1 LSPRAGP
8 PELTRAGDPSTLPTP
23 SSPTH
28 DPAETDEGDERG
40 GGNGD
45 GHGGT
50 GDGDED
56 YGGSERPR
64 GTGVRYFGDYELKR
78 VVGRGGMGVVY
89 KAKQLSLNRLVALK
103 MIRAGVLAD
112 AAELRRFQNE
122 AEAVAAL
129 DHPGIVPIHEVGEHD
144 GQRYFSMRLVPGDSL
159 AARLDQF
166 RDDPRGAARLV
177 AETAE
182 AVPPG
187 PSAGHPAP
195 RPQAGQHPHR

>member
-1 LSPRAGP
+1 MPLEPEASAERERRVGQVLAEYFAAVDSGQAPDRQALLARHPELAAELAGYFEQQDRFRRLVEPLRPVAATTGPGCQTATDVEATGEHLSPRAGP

-64 GTGVRYFGDYELKR
+64 GTGVRYFGDYELK
-78 VVGRGGMGVVY
+78 
-89 KAKQLSLNRLVALK
+89 
-103 MIRAGVLAD
+103 
-112 AAELRRFQNE
+112 
-122 AEAVAAL
+122 
-129 DHPGIVPIHEVGEHD
+129 
-144 GQRYFSMRLVPGDSL
+144 
-159 AARLDQF
+159 
-166 RDDPRGAARLV
+166 
-177 AETAE
+177 
-182 AVPPG
+182 
-187 PSAGHPAP
+187 
-195 RPQAGQHPHR
+195 